1 MKKTVTNVVN
11 TLTLFGVKAVRDYGL
26 YIPNTMFSEISSFK
40 PKFRKELEDFHARH
54 EIFYSFMSVKAF
66 YNFYCFKNYVSV
78 ELFNEKNIL
87 EIGSGSGN
95 LVKIF
100 ASNLDSFIYVCLDLP
115 QMIPHAYNELYQNPK
130 VNSEVFLPNQIDQF
144 IESKS
149 KRKILF
155 ILPNQLDLLPLRYDL
170 LNNVESFGEMP
181 QTTVN
186 NYINSVIAKM
196 NTGATCFL
204 INRVMRCTNLNDPTN
219 HESWTMFHKYPLEN
233 FKTIVKKIDD
243 FKDLNNTE
251 EKNRCN
257 VFYVGELT

>member
-1 MKKTVTNVVN
+1 MDNKEVNIKDFVKFALKQEDNFGMSDLWSSYIKDFDFLNSKIRPSYKTNRSRSNNKVLFQNKVINSFKKITSLLCKKMKKTVTNVVN

-100 ASNLDSFIYVCLDLP
+100 ASNLDSFIYVCLLNVT
-115 QMIPHAYNELYQNPK
+115 YLLKNL
-130 VNSEVFLPNQIDQF
+130 VFIF
-144 IESKS
+144 EYS
-149 KRKILF
+149 
-155 ILPNQLDLLPLRYDL
+155 
-170 LNNVESFGEMP
+170 
-181 QTTVN
+181 
-186 NYINSVIAKM
+186 
-196 NTGATCFL
+196 
-204 INRVMRCTNLNDPTN
+204 
-219 HESWTMFHKYPLEN
+219 
-233 FKTIVKKIDD
+233 
-243 FKDLNNTE
+243 
-251 EKNRCN
+251 
-257 VFYVGELT
+257 LT